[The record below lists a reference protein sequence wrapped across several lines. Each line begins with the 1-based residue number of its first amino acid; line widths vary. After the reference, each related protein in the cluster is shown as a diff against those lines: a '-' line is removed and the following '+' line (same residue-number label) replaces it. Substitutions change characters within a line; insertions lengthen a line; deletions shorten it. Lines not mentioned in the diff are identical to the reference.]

1 MIAKENFLKGL
12 IAAPFT
18 PMDCNGE
25 INLSMIKP
33 YADHIA
39 AQGCVKGVFICG
51 STGEYATTTVA
62 ERKAAAEA
70 WVKAADGRFKIVVH
84 VGSNC
89 PADSAELAKHA
100 ESLGVF
106 AIASIAPNYFKP
118 DCVEDLV
125 AFFKPIAAAAPS
137 TPFYYY
143 NFPGMSGVKLSVV
156 KFLLKAKEEIPTL
169 AGVKFTHNDF
179 MEMQELINLNDGEFN
194 ILHGF
199 DEVLIAGVACGA
211 KGGVGSTYNYIPK
224 VYQHVLD
231 AMEAGDLPTARKW
244 QMEAVKILDVVI
256 AHGGGTRGG
265 KALMKL
271 AGVDCGQC
279 RYPVSQ
285 ISAEEMK
292 CIEAELREKTN
303 FFQLI

>member
-1 MIAKENFLKGL
+1 MIPKESFLTGL

-18 PMDCNGE
+18 PMRQNGKVN
-25 INLSMIKP
+25 ISKIQA

-39 AQGCVKGVFICG
+39 AHGCVNGVFICG

-62 ERKAAAEA
+62 ERKAVAEA
-70 WVKAADGRFKIVVH
+70 WVKAVAGRYKVIVH

-89 PADSAELAKHA
+89 PGDSIELARHA
-100 ESLGVF
+100 QSLGVF

-118 DCVEDLV
+118 DTVDDLV
-125 AFFKPIAAAAPS
+125 AFFKPIAAAAPD

-143 NFPGMSGVKLSVV
+143 NFPAMSGVRLSVK
-156 KFLLKAKEEIPTL
+156 KFLLKGKEEIPTL

-179 MEMQELINLNDGEFN
+179 MEMQEIINLNDGEFN

-199 DEVLIAGVACGA
+199 DEVLIAGLACGA
-211 KGGVGSTYNYIPK
+211 KGAVGSTYNYIPK
-224 VYQHVLD
+224 VYQNVLD
-231 AMEAGDLPTARKW
+231 AIAKGDLDTARKW
-244 QMEAVKILDVVI
+244 QMEAVRILDVVI

-279 RYPVSQ
+279 RYPITP
-285 ISAEEMK
+285 ISRKEMK
-292 CIEAELREKTN
+292 QIEEELARTS
-303 FFQLI
+303 FYQMI